1 MKTKLFFLLALVFQ
15 TCFAQVSNA
24 NLVAYYSFN
33 NTLSNGMSGGNAYDL
48 SLFGTGTNPAYLSSG
63 GITGGSI
70 NNSGCYEF
78 NTTITFENSE
88 FFNLINANPNQS
100 LSVSYWAYNNIA
112 QSSSSLRTHF
122 EFGGSMFAR
131 GGLAWGISTQNG
143 GFNTTSAANVSHT
156 TGVWN
161 HIALV
166 FDASVKQLR
175 MYVNG
180 NAASVV
186 STTNNNIFT
195 YNNKFVIGGGT
206 DANGNNSLTKA
217 FAGRI
222 DEMYV
227 FHRALLPH
235 EIISLSNK
243 EVPTTNSCPTGNYT
257 ANSQALVD
265 LLAGCTTINGN
276 LTISGSGVNN
286 LASLSNLT
294 TINGN
299 LMISGTPNLTNLNG
313 LSNLTSINGALV
325 IINTGLTNLNG
336 ISNLS
341 TVSGISIN
349 QSNALTSISGLS
361 NVSGSLSGDVIFYQ
375 NNNLTNLDGLQNI
388 TQARSL
394 NISENANL
402 QNITSLSGLT
412 TLTHNISNTL
422 QLIQNNNLTTL
433 NGLQNLTTFTN
444 NGGIRL
450 NNNLNLTNIQALA
463 NINNLAYLE
472 ILDNSN
478 LSNCAISSVCGL
490 LNSNFNNAFI
500 SGNSTNCSSKTV
512 VQNICNTPTCPTGNV
527 TLLTQ
532 AEVDAF
538 VAQYPNCTQIN
549 GSLTISSINI
559 NNLSGL
565 SGLTSVTGDL
575 NIGALLITT
584 NVSGLQNITSVG
596 GNLNLVSNTQGAIIN
611 NINFLSG
618 LTTIGGLNINYTTL
632 SNITGLSNVTTIT
645 SGGLQI
651 TNCGLLA
658 SLNGLQNITSINGN
672 ISITNNSLLTDLT
685 GLLGLTTLNNNSS
698 GSLGN
703 IFINQNN
710 SLTSLNGLQN
720 LTSLTKNNLPNTKT
734 GFAIYNCNNLM
745 DISAL
750 GNINNAVVEYI
761 VISNNSNL
769 SSCAINTVCNK
780 LAVNS
785 SWVTITGN
793 ATGCE
798 SIAVVQAACPSLC
811 PPGDVTL
818 INQADVDAFVAQY
831 PNCTQISGNLN
842 IGPISGGSS
851 NITNLSGLSSLTQ
864 VSGELAI
871 RYNQNLTNL
880 SGLNNI
886 TSIGTILRLEFN
898 QALLNLD
905 GLSGLTNIGQS
916 IYIGLNFVLQNLNGL
931 AGITQLPNGYLYINN
946 NPQLT
951 SLQGLHNITTIGESM
966 WISASNGLT
975 NLNGLSGLT
984 TFNNNS
990 SEFIYIMNNQNLASL
1005 SGLQNVTSFGNR
1017 SISIQNNAALTDIS
1031 AINSIVS
1038 GTISSLGISN
1048 HPNLSVCNVSWVCN
1062 YISNPSVTA
1071 NIINNAT
1078 GCETRAVVETACNPC
1093 PSGNVTLTTQAE
1105 VDAFV
1110 AQYPNCTQINGNL
1123 VLNGQ
1128 TINNISAFSNIN
1140 TINGLL
1146 QIQNSSLTN
1155 LNGLQNLNSV
1165 QRISITSNPLL
1176 TSIAQLIGIS
1186 GALTGNLSITQNSN
1200 LSSLNGLQNITEC
1213 VRLTISNND
1222 ALTDL
1227 TGLNGLTTL
1236 ISPFNTAISVDNND
1250 GLISLNGIQNLVNF
1264 TNGGG
1269 FFISDNPLLN
1279 DISAI
1284 NSNVDFAVLTI
1295 TNNSVL
1301 SNCAIEKV
1309 CNFIQINSVNAN
1321 ISNNAIN
1328 CTSVAEV
1335 LTACNPCPTGNVTL
1349 TTQAEV
1355 DAFVAQYPNCTE
1367 INGLL
1372 TINGGNINNLSS
1384 LSNITSITN
1393 GLNVFQCNTLASLN
1407 GLQNVTSINGNISI
1421 ANNPLLVDL
1430 TGLNGLTSLNNN
1442 SSGSLGNLFLN
1453 QNNNLISLNG
1463 LENLTTLTKD
1473 NLMNTKTGF
1482 AIYNCNNLTDIS
1494 ALGNIN
1500 NATVEFIVISNNTN
1514 LSNCA
1519 IATVCNKLAVDT
1531 NWVTISGNATGCQS
1545 VAIVSNAC
1553 QALGSDDFTTKNY
1566 VQVYPNPFNDQ
1577 LQLQFHQPLDGV
1589 LSLFD
1594 ITGIVYLTQ
1603 KVNGN
1608 HHTINNLGHLAKGI
1622 YVIQVQTNRGE
1633 TFMQKLVK

>member
-63 GITGGSI
+63 GVTGGSI

-78 NTTITFENSE
+78 NTTITFENSQIY
-88 FFNLINANPNQS
+88 NLINTNSNQS
-100 LSVSYWAYNNIA
+100 LSVSYWAYNNQA
-112 QSSSSLRTHF
+112 QSTSSLRTHF

-143 GFNTTSAANVSHT
+143 GFNTTSAANISHT

-186 STTNNNIFT
+186 STTNNSIFT
-195 YNNKFVIGGGT
+195 YNTKFVIGGGT

-286 LASLSNLT
+286 LASLSSLT

-361 NVSGSLSGDVIFYQ
+361 NISGSLSGDVIFYQ

-402 QNITSLSGLT
+402 QSITSLTGLT

-559 NNLSGL
+559 SNLSGL
-565 SGLTSVTGDL
+565 SGITSVVGDL

-596 GNLNLVSNTQGAIIN
+596 GNLNLTSNTQGAIIN
-611 NINFLSG
+611 NVNFLSG
-618 LTTIGGLNINYTTL
+618 LTTIGGLNISYTTM
-632 SNITGLSNVTTIT
+632 SDISGLSNVTTIT
-645 SGGLQI
+645 SSGLQI

-672 ISITNNSLLTDLT
+672 ISISNNSLLVDLT
-685 GLLGLTTLNNNSS
+685 GLTGLTTLNNNSS

-734 GFAIYNCNNLM
+734 GFTISNCNNLT

-761 VISNNSNL
+761 VISNNTNL

-780 LAVNS
+780 LAVDS
-785 SWVTITGN
+785 SWVTISGN

-811 PPGDVTL
+811 PSGDVTL
-818 INQADVDAFVAQY
+818 ISQAEVDAFVAQY
-831 PNCTQISGNLN
+831 PNCTQINGNLN

-990 SEFIYIMNNQNLASL
+990 SEFIYIMNNQNLISL

-1038 GTISSLGISN
+1038 GTIGSLGISN
-1048 HPNLSVCNVSWVCN
+1048 HPNLSVCNVPWLCN

-1078 GCETRAVVETACNPC
+1078 GCETRTVVETACNPC

-1110 AQYPNCTQINGNL
+1110 AQYPNCTQIDGNL
-1123 VLNGQ
+1123 
-1128 TINNISAFSNIN
+1128 TISGGTVNNLSGLNNIT
-1140 TINGLL
+1140 TINGGLSISGTNITVANIFNNLTNITGLL
-1146 QIQNSSLTN
+1146 NVQNNPTMTNISGFNALVSTPNTIQINNNLSLTQVSGFNALTTVGLNLNIIGAVANPLPLANISGFSNVQSVGYLLVRNTALTN
-1155 LNGLQNLNSV
+1155 LSQLSSLQAINFGL
-1165 QRISITSNPLL
+1165 SIDNNPLL
-1176 TSIAQLIGIS
+1176 TSIAALGNCTNAMNGNATYPFRIFNNQL
-1186 GALTGNLSITQNSN
+1186 
-1200 LSSLNGLQNITEC
+1200 LQ
-1213 VRLTISNND
+1213 
-1222 ALTDL
+1222 
-1227 TGLNGLTTL
+1227 
-1236 ISPFNTAISVDNND
+1236 
-1250 GLISLNGIQNLVNF
+1250 SLNGINFSSVTNTIDVQIENLNLVENINQLTCLQGSFPTVQIRIMPQLQNL
-1264 TNGGG
+1264 NG
-1269 FFISDNPLLN
+1269 L
-1279 DISAI
+1279 
-1284 NSNVDFAVLTI
+1284 
-1295 TNNSVL
+1295 
-1301 SNCAIEKV
+1301 
-1309 CNFIQINSVNAN
+1309 AN
-1321 ISNNAIN
+1321 ISGIGSLILLNLPLVTTLPNWNLTQLQSMSISTMPALTSIATLSGVTSMGNNAVSNSI
-1328 CTSVAEV
+1328 VI
-1335 LTACNPCPTGNVTL
+1335 TGNQQL
-1349 TTQAEV
+1349 T
-1355 DAFVAQYPNCTE
+1355 N
-1367 INGLL
+1367 L
-1372 TINGGNINNLSS
+1372 T
-1384 LSNITSITN
+1384 
-1393 GLNVFQCNTLASLN
+1393 
-1407 GLQNVTSINGNISI
+1407 GLQNVTS
-1421 ANNPLLVDL
+1421 
-1430 TGLNGLTSLNNN
+1430 LNNK
-1442 SSGSLGNLFLN
+1442 SIFLN
-1453 QNNNLISLNG
+1453 SN
-1463 LENLTTLTKD
+1463 
-1473 NLMNTKTGF
+1473 
-1482 AIYNCNNLTDIS
+1482 ANLTDIS
-1494 ALGNIN
+1494 ALNGLAASTLSGLTITGNSN
-1500 NATVEFIVISNNTN
+1500 LATCEVEWVCNRITLNTTNVSISN
-1514 LSNCA
+1514 
-1519 IATVCNKLAVDT
+1519 
-1531 NWVTISGNATGCQS
+1531 NATGCES
-1545 VAIVSNAC
+1545 VTAVSNAC
-1553 QALGSDDFTTKNY
+1553 DALGSDDFTTEYNVK
-1566 VQVYPNPFNDQ
+1566 VYPNPFNDQ
-1577 LQLQFHQPLDGV
+1577 LQLQFHQSIEGILTLLDV
-1589 LSLFD
+1589 
-1594 ITGIVYLTQ
+1594 TGKVYLTQ
-1603 KVNGN
+1603 KINGN
-1608 HHTINNLGHLAKGI
+1608 QHTINNLGHLAKGI
-1622 YVIQVQTNRGE
+1622 YVVQLQTKKGE
-1633 TFMQKLVK
+1633 TFIQKLVK